1 MWLTIRRKR
10 MDDIF
15 SFIVGTGKDRVQF
28 DVHKDLLSTW
38 SQTFNE
44 FLLSNPYITEVIR
57 ADEDPDTFLL
67 LLQ

>member
-1 MWLTIRRKR
+1 MWLTTPRKR
-10 MDDIF
+10 KDGIF
-15 SFIVGTGKDRVQF
+15 SFIVGTGKDGVQF

-44 FLLSNPYITEVIR
+44 FILSNPYISEVIR
-57 ADEDPDTFLL
+57 PDEDPDTFLL